1 MRSYTGLVSVLES
14 FAQQDN
20 RIKVIRNENNLG
32 FVASLNKGLSFCSGE
47 FIARTDSD
55 DIVNLDWIE
64 TILQYMLED
73 NSIVAMGGHLE
84 ILMSKDATGNLSK
97 YCNNGDIWH
106 APLTHDEIITEMFFR
121 NPIHNN
127 CMIMRSDIYHKY
139 NLTFDNNY
147 IHAEDF
153 KFWFEVSKLGKIV
166 NIDKVLVKYRVH
178 SHQTSSLYRK
188 IQNSTAIRIRRE
200 IIDYYFSDE
209 KNNINFMGEITT
221 KHIEHILSKGKEK
234 EFNQRLIYELYC
246 SLSKYDLYSFKMFL
260 FKHMHIF
267 SLKQKIKI
275 IKRFIRPYKYSK
287 NL

>member
-1 MRSYTGLVSVLES
+1 M
-14 FAQQDN
+14 
-20 RIKVIRNENNLG
+20 
-32 FVASLNKGLSFCSGE
+32 
-47 FIARTDSD
+47 
-55 DIVNLDWIE
+55 
-64 TILQYMLED
+64 
-73 NSIVAMGGHLE
+73 
-84 ILMSKDATGNLSK
+84 
-97 YCNNGDIWH
+97 
-106 APLTHDEIITEMFFR
+106 
-121 NPIHNN
+121 
-127 CMIMRSDIYHKY
+127 
-139 NLTFDNNY
+139 
-147 IHAEDF
+147 
-153 KFWFEVSKLGKIV
+153 
-166 NIDKVLVKYRVH
+166 
-178 SHQTSSLYRK
+178 QTSSLYHK